1 MPEVKAAPLLVLLSI
16 SAGGFADR
24 FIHAPIAQKLPY
36 GALKLEGLWSGPEG
50 KTVSQRVGLGF
61 ATVFDGELVW
71 DRRPG
76 HDSQFTFDLAYNY
89 TDPVV
94 TLIPGVSIGVQDAL
108 NKSEQGRRFYW
119 VTTYHYGLDG
129 KFNQSVPLEFTLGA
143 SVGSRN
149 GVIASFNI
157 PFTNWIRFVS
167 EYDAGKLTQGLEYRP
182 AKEATVRM
190 LFEERTVLWTASLL
204 KRF

>member
-1 MPEVKAAPLLVLLSI
+1 MKCALLLVATAVA
-16 SAGGFADR
+16 SAGFADR

-36 GALKLEGLWSGPEG
+36 GALKLEGLWSGAEG
-50 KTVSQRVGLGF
+50 RTVSQRVGMGF

-76 HDSQFTFDLAYNY
+76 HDSQFTLDLAYNY

-108 NKSEQGRRFYW
+108 NKSEDGRRFYW

-129 KFNQSVPLEFTLGA
+129 KFNQNVPLEFTLGA
-143 SVGSRN
+143 SLGARN
-149 GVIASFNI
+149 GAIVSFNI
-157 PFTNWIRFVS
+157 PFTNWLRIVS
-167 EYDAGKLTQGLEYRP
+167 EFDAGRLTQGLEYRP
-182 AKEATVRM
+182 AKEAVVRM
-190 LFEERTVLWTASLL
+190 LFEEKSVLWTASLV